1 VGGTEG
7 TLLAGRYRVV
17 RPLGSG
23 GMATVFLCEDE
34 RLGRR
39 VAVKRMH
46 AHGPE
51 EVARRFVREAKL
63 GASLNHPSVVSV
75 FDTLTD
81 EESVLIVMEY
91 VEGETL
97 GDAVK
102 RGRLAPERVLDVM
115 DAVAQALDHAHRLGV
130 VHRDIKPA
138 NILLREDGT
147 VKLVD
152 LGIATAADSTRITR
166 SGVIVGTAAYMAPEQ
181 LDGQRTG
188 PATDVYALAAVAFE
202 ALSGRKARQGRT
214 PVEVAHQVATDPAP
228 DLRDA
233 WPDAPAGVAEVVK
246 RGMATRPDDRPESA
260 GEFARQLR
268 SALVSANEATEE
280 ATAPTRPTPP
290 VAPERP
296 RQAPVARPAPR
307 HRRRRRLPAGAL
319 AAAVLGVAAAVALVA
334 VLSSGGGGDGGG
346 QPAGKSRSSKAR
358 SNKPSR
364 QTTSGGAGQQ
374 QPGTQAPAG
383 VQPAAAGGAAEG
395 RRLNEQGYGL
405 IQQGRYAEAVP
416 VLQQAVRAFDPGTS
430 DPQYA
435 YALFNLGSALR
446 RAGRPKEAVPILERR
461 LRIPNQTE
469 TVRRELEAAR
479 RAAQSG

>member
-1 VGGTEG
+1 MSAEG

-46 AHGPE
+46 AHGTE
-51 EVARRFVREAKL
+51 DVARRFVREAKL

-97 GDAVK
+97 GDAVR
-102 RGRLAPERVLDVM
+102 RGRVEPERVLDVI
-115 DAVAQALDHAHRLGV
+115 DAVAGALDHAHRLGV

-138 NILLREDGT
+138 NILLREDGA

-166 SGVIVGTAAYMAPEQ
+166 SGVVVGTAAYMAPEQ
-181 LDGQRTG
+181 LDGRRTG

-202 ALSGRKARQGRT
+202 ALGGRKARLGRT
-214 PVEVAHQVATDPAP
+214 PVEVAHQVASDPAP
-228 DLRDA
+228 DLQEV
-233 WPDAPAGVAEVVK
+233 WPDAPRAVAELVK
-246 RGMATRPDDRPESA
+246 RAMATRPDERPQSA

-268 SALVSANEATEE
+268 SALAEASERTAETTVPTP
-280 ATAPTRPTPP
+280 TAPPP
-290 VAPERP
+290 ARS
-296 RQAPVARPAPR
+296 PVARTMPR
-307 HRRRRRLPAGAL
+307 SSPRRRLPAVAL
-319 AAAVLGVAAAVALVA
+319 AAALLAAAGAIAIVSL
-334 VLSSGGGGDGGG
+334 SGGGGEQPASKGRATKPGSGKPSQPASGGG
-346 QPAGKSRSSKAR
+346 A
-358 SNKPSR
+358 
-364 QTTSGGAGQQ
+364 QQ
-374 QPGTQAPAG
+374 QPAAQAPAPTESAG
-383 VQPAAAGGAAEG
+383 AGGAVEG
-395 RRLNEQGYGL
+395 GRLNDQGYRL

-416 VLQQAVRAFDPGTS
+416 VLQRAVHALGSATS
-430 DPQYA
+430 DRRYA

-446 RAGRPKEAVPILERR
+446 RAGRPREAVPILERR
-461 LRIPNQTE
+461 LRIPDQTE